1 MAVVVV
7 VGWVVVAVD
16 AAVGVVGEVIAVAAV
31 LDPGAVVASVGLH
44 LCSC

>member
-16 AAVGVVGEVIAVAAV
+16 AAVGVAGEVIAVAV
-31 LDPGAVVASVGLH
+31 VVDLGAVVASVGLH